1 MGRLGDDNSSL
12 WSLWLSSSLCIT
24 LYIKIGCNARKWTP
38 SKMRNFKEIFVVRR
52 EMLLEQAKRV
62 HLHASF
68 SPLKGPFSHLHPK
81 VLLIKSMTKGSPA
94 GHLDRNL
101 HYNISTCMGS
111 DWDCSFRVLYRYFIC
126 L

>member
-1 MGRLGDDNSSL
+1 
-12 WSLWLSSSLCIT
+12 
-24 LYIKIGCNARKWTP
+24 
-38 SKMRNFKEIFVVRR
+38 MRNFKEIFVVRR

-111 DWDCSFRVLYRYFIC
+111 D
-126 L
+126 